1 MHANNYI
8 YSIKENELISSITQV
23 DLLDILK
30 KETLSF
36 EFVINFILNEQFQKT
51 RKEKDITVET
61 VINYQPHLTDK
72 FKIILNQ

>member
-1 MHANNYI
+1 MHPNSYI

-36 EFVINFILNEQFQKT
+36 EFVINYILNEQFQKT
-51 RKEKDITVET
+51 RKERDITVET

>member
-1 MHANNYI
+1 MHANSYI

-36 EFVINFILNEQFQKT
+36 EFVVNFILNEQFQKT
-51 RKEKDITVET
+51 RKERDITVET

>member
-8 YSIKENELISSITQV
+8 YSIRENELISSITQV
-23 DLLDILK
+23 DLLNILK

-36 EFVINFILNEQFQKT
+36 EFVINYILNEQFQKT
-51 RKEKDITVET
+51 RKERDITVET

>member
-1 MHANNYI
+1 MHTNNYI
-8 YSIKENELISSITQV
+8 YSNKENELISSITQV

-36 EFVINFILNEQFQKT
+36 EFVINYILNEQFQKT
-51 RKEKDITVET
+51 RKERDITVET
-61 VINYQPHLTDK
+61 VINYKPHLTDK

>member
-1 MHANNYI
+1 MHTNNYI

-36 EFVINFILNEQFQKT
+36 EFVINYILNEQFQKT
-51 RKEKDITVET
+51 RKERDITVET

>member
-1 MHANNYI
+1 MHTNSYI

-36 EFVINFILNEQFQKT
+36 EFVINYILNEQFQKT
-51 RKEKDITVET
+51 RKERDITVET